1 MYIDT
6 MQTAYVGNLV
16 TILISH
22 AKLLTM
28 TNFRKMLAI
37 AEQHGIEAKL
47 LSPDEV
53 KHL

>member
-1 MYIDT
+1 MIYI
-6 MQTAYVGNLV
+6 
-16 TILISH
+16 
-22 AKLLTM
+22 
-28 TNFRKMLAI
+28 RKMLAI